1 MENFQE
7 IVKDEFQKKLKQIKI
22 RVTGTDN
29 PSRERLIRCSLI
41 WIARYFHEYL
51 LLNLNNSF
59 HFKVHYCS
67 TMCSTLD

>member
-29 PSRERLIRCSLI
+29 PSRERLIRYSCF

-51 LLNLNNSF
+51 
-59 HFKVHYCS
+59 
-67 TMCSTLD
+67 